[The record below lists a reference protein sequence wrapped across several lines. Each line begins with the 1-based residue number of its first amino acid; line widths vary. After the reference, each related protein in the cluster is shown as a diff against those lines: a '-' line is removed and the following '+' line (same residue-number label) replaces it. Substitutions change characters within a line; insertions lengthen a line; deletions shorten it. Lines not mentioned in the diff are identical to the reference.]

1 MNLSRTV
8 CCPAQTGLTRRVTL
22 HVLETLESFMNSAH
36 TLVIAVGLIV
46 GGIVIVA
53 QEAQELSR
61 YRAYALE
68 SSVDTVVTTIGAR
81 ASKASTLHERP
92 AKIQE
97 LQWRAPYVS
106 PDGPSV
112 DPVRDIGF
120 TFVNDAL
127 YQVLVTYDRDR
138 TAGLTND
145 DLIQS
150 LSAAYGAPVLK
161 STIVRTELPSAVLDD
176 AVVLAQWSDAA
187 ASLTLLR
194 DTYSPDF
201 QLILISKALNARA
214 RSAIREAIRLDALEA
229 PQRELEKRKQ
239 DVAEAN
245 ATRDKTRAANKAA
258 FRP

>member
-1 MNLSRTV
+1 MN
-8 CCPAQTGLTRRVTL
+8 
-22 HVLETLESFMNSAH
+22 NSY

-46 GGIVIVA
+46 GGQVIGA

-68 SSVDTVVTTIGAR
+68 SSVAAIATAIGPRVGSR
-81 ASKASTLHERP
+81 ATEASTLHERP

-106 PDGPSV
+106 PGSASA
-112 DPVRDIGF
+112 DPVRDIAF
-120 TFVNDAL
+120 TFVDDAL
-127 YQVLVTYDRDR
+127 YQVLVTYDRER
-138 TAGLTND
+138 TTGLTND
-145 DLIQS
+145 DIIQS

-161 STIVRTELPSAVLDD
+161 STIVRTELPSGMLDD

-187 ASLTLLR
+187 TSLTLLR

-239 DVAEAN
+239 DVAEAS
-245 ATRDKTRAANKAA
+245 ATRDKTRATNKAA